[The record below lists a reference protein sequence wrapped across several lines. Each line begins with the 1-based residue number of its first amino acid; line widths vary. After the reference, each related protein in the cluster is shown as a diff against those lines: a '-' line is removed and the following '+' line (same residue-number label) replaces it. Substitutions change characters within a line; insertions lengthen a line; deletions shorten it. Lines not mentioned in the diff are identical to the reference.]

1 MLSFKQILVSLLAIL
16 VIAIFST
23 VTSKAVEPSI
33 QSNSHTSQKHSL
45 NKLESNQDYIYYM
58 YSNENGHYF
67 LQPSQEFENV
77 IYIGLNDYKID
88 SKFTID
94 INKLHHGQKFIGT
107 FADESV
113 WELLEIEQ
121 LN

>member
-16 VIAIFST
+16 AIATFST
-23 VTSKAVEPSI
+23 ITSNDVEANALPN
-33 QSNSHTSQKHSL
+33 SNSSQKHSL
-45 NKLESNQDYIYYM
+45 NQLESNQDYIYYM

-77 IYIGLNDYKID
+77 ILVNEAK
-88 SKFTID
+88 KLKNLD
-94 INKLHHGQKFIGT
+94 IEKLHHGQKLIGT
-107 FADESV
+107 FTDDSV
-113 WELLEIEQ
+113 WEILEIEQ